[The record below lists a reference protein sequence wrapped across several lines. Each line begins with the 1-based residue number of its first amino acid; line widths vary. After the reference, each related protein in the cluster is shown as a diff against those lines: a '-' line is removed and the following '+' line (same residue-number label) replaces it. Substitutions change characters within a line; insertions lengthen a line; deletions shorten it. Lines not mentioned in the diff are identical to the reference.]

1 MPRAIVILL
10 CAVLSSCQLWRVD
23 GLMDTAERQMGC
35 AVDSAL
41 ITMRTVKRYAVL
53 TPQRRARYGLLYS
66 VALDK
71 NYIDVASDSLIRY
84 SAEYY
89 DRKGTPHQRL
99 KAYYYLGRTQENAK
113 QYQKALLSFL
123 DAAQYADQVEDK
135 YLCGLVYSNL
145 ARVYYYTYNYNKA
158 YECAEKSSSFYK
170 AAGMKRHQAYQ
181 LYAMGLAANG
191 LTQYDKA
198 YSPLKRATT
207 IAEEIG
213 DTTLLMT
220 AYMQLQATYN
230 DAGRYNDSYELL
242 KQCEKKFGDA
252 LYESS
257 SMCGAAAN
265 TMAAK
270 RYDKKVDELLEKGWK
285 LSKNLDDTIMM
296 HHYVSRVEFIRGRS
310 LEGYEEYSIALRSRL
325 EELVRG
331 LESAISVNSTEFFS
345 EKEIRTKANIQRS
358 KTIYKSIII
367 ALVVLGAA
375 MVLFRHLYAK
385 NRERQLRVQIESK
398 IAVIEDI
405 RRDFAALNA
414 DMSES
419 LRTATEREFEIF
431 NQLCQTYYENTNN
444 SKKQLAVFRRVE
456 ELISEIYNG
465 EESFATI
472 ENSVNRSR
480 NNILEDA
487 KAEIPLLTADE
498 YKLMCYICAGFSTQ
512 AVCLFFDC
520 TPSAVYNRLSR
531 LRKKIKSSNSSR
543 IEEYLDCLH

>member
-1 MPRAIVILL
+1 MSRAIVILL

-23 GLMDTAERQMGC
+23 EMLNTAERQIDC
-35 AVDSAL
+35 AADSAL
-41 ITMRTVKRYAVL
+41 ITMRAVKRYAVL
-53 TPQRRARYGLLYS
+53 TPERRARYGLLYS
-66 VALDK
+66 MVLDK
-71 NYIDVASDSLIRY
+71 NYVDVASDSLIRY

-89 DRKGTPHQRL
+89 DRNGTPTERMR
-99 KAYYYLGRTQENAK
+99 AYYYLGRTQENAQ

-220 AYMQLQATYN
+220 AYMQLLATYN

-358 KTIYKSIII
+358 KTVYKSIII

-385 NRERQLRVQIESK
+385 NRERQLKVQIESK

-431 NQLCQTYYENTNN
+431 NQLCDKYYACDSEDR
-444 SKKQLAVFRRVE
+444 KQKL
-456 ELISEIYNG
+456 LYG
-465 EESFATI
+465 EFNAILDRFQCDSSTI
-472 ENSVNRSR
+472 QNLEHSVNRFKNGAMEKLR
-480 NNILEDA
+480 
-487 KAEIPLLTADE
+487 AEIPTLKEEEYRLL
-498 YKLMCYICAGFSTQ
+498 CYIFSGFSNQTIS
-512 AVCLFFDC
+512 VFLSCKIG
-520 TPSAVYNRLSR
+520 TISTRKSR
-531 LRKKIKSSNSSR
+531 LKTKITDADTPNKTLFLSFFK
-543 IEEYLDCLH
+543 